1 VVYNQQ
7 KGQGMTEYGLVIM
20 LVGIIVV
27 IILWIMGPAVANLFS
42 NIVNSI

>member
-1 VVYNQQ
+1 VVYDQQ

-42 NIVNSI
+42 NVVNSI